1 MGLPADRSQSSRS
14 LSGSSL
20 SSRLRDPSERTL
32 GLLLLAPAFLLL
44 ALIVVYPI
52 GKLLWNSFFDLR
64 LSGGGGAAKFVGWE
78 NYALVLE
85 DKAFWNATKNTVL
98 ITLITVPGALVV
110 GLGLALLANLPFKR
124 QWPVRLALLLPWA
137 LPLSFVGLIFAWFF
151 HTEYGVV
158 NDVLRRL
165 GFSDLRDPTM
175 WLLSP
180 KLAFAAICGAIIWK
194 TSSFMALIL
203 LAGLQMIPK
212 SLYEAAEVDGA
223 SRWQQFC
230 QVTLPM
236 LMPSIIV
243 ALIFRT
249 ITALQTFDIPYTM
262 TKGGPG
268 EATETLAMLIHK
280 TTIEYLDVG
289 YGSTLA
295 VFMFVLSLA
304 VTAVYL
310 RRIGRNAG

>member
-1 MGLPADRSQSSRS
+1 MATSR
-14 LSGSSL
+14 LID
-20 SSRLRDPSERTL
+20 RLRDPSERTL
-32 GLLLLAPAFLLL
+32 GWLLLAPAFALL

-52 GKLLWNSFFDLR
+52 AKLLFNSFFDLR
-64 LSGGGGAAKFVGWE
+64 LSGGGGSAKFVGWE

-110 GLGLALLANLPFKR
+110 GLGLAMLANLPFRR

-137 LPLSFVGLIFAWFF
+137 LPLSFAGLIFAWFF

-165 GFSDLRDPTM
+165 GLSDARDPTM
-175 WLLSP
+175 WLLRP
-180 KLAFAAICGAIIWK
+180 NWAFAAICLTIIWK

-223 SRWQQFC
+223 SPWQQFW

-236 LMPSIIV
+236 LMPSIVV

-262 TKGGPG
+262 TRGGPG
-268 EATETLAMLIHK
+268 NATQTLAMLIHAH
-280 TTIEYLDVG
+280 TIDYLDMG
-289 YGSTLA
+289 YGSALA
-295 VFMFVLSLA
+295 VCLFVLSM
-304 VTAVYL
+304 VVSAVYL
-310 RRIGRNAG
+310 RQVGRQAA

>member
-1 MGLPADRSQSSRS
+1 MGLAKY
-14 LSGSSL
+14 
-20 SSRLRDPSERTL
+20 RDPSEKTL
-32 GLLLLAPAFLLL
+32 AVLLLAPAFILL

-52 GKLLWNSFFDLR
+52 GKLIFNSFFDLR
-64 LSGGGGAAKFVGWE
+64 LSGAGGMKFIGFD
-78 NYALVLE
+78 NYVDVWK
-85 DKAFWNATKNTVL
+85 DKDFWNATKNTVL

-110 GLGLALLANLPFKR
+110 GMGLALLANMPFKR
-124 QWPVRLALLLPWA
+124 KWPVRLALLLPWA

-151 HTEYGVV
+151 HTEYGIV
-158 NDVLRRL
+158 NDIARRL
-165 GFSDLRDPTM
+165 GDNSQSM
-175 WLLSP
+175 WLLRHNW
-180 KLAFAAICGAIIWK
+180 AFAAICLTIIWK

-223 SRWQQFC
+223 SKWQQFW
-230 QVTLPM
+230 QITIPM

-268 EATETLAMLIHK
+268 NATETLAMLIHK

-289 YGSTLA
+289 YGSTMA
-295 VFMFVLSLA
+295 VCMFLLSLC

-310 RRIGRNAG
+310 KRVGAQA